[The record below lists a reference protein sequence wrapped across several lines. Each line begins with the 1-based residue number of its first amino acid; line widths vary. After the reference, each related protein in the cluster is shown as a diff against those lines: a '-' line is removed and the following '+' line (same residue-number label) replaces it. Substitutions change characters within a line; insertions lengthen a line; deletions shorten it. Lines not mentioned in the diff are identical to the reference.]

1 MGTGD
6 VMTDRAEIEQLVRNA
21 YAARVRGDVEAILAL
36 FDNDPHFELVGAQAA
51 SPLAM
56 RVRGTQDFRA
66 LLTDLV
72 RTFKFRSHDII
83 TLVIEGSNVAV
94 RGRAEIT
101 STITGETVVTE
112 LADFIAVKDGRIAS
126 FVQFC
131 DTALAAKL
139 MAK

>member
-1 MGTGD
+1 
-6 VMTDRAEIEQLVRNA
+6 MTDRAEIEQLIRNA

-36 FDNDPHFELVGAQAA
+36 FDDDPHFELVGAQAA
-51 SPLAM
+51 SPVAM
-56 RVRGTQDFRA
+56 SVRGTQDFRT
-66 LLTDLV
+66 LLTNLV
-72 RTFKFRSHDII
+72 RIFLFRSHEI
-83 TLVIEGSNVAV
+83 TTIVIEGANVAV

-101 STITGETVVTE
+101 STITGETVSTE
-112 LADFIAVKDGRIAS
+112 LADFITVKGGRIGS